1 MKKSE
6 NFHLILKHR
15 SMKMSS
21 TLSSCVLRRDKKY
34 FCSSFLRKC
43 VKPSHLD
50 HMDDIFENNLD
61 KKLDRFGK

>member
-6 NFHLILKHR
+6 NLHLILKHR

-34 FCSSFLRKC
+34 FCSSFTRNC
-43 VKPSHLD
+43 VRLSHVD
-50 HMDDIFENNLD
+50 HMNVIFENNLG
-61 KKLDRFGK
+61 KKARSFW